1 MINCVKTKVTGRSI
15 ALSEGP
21 SGLPFYLIL
30 IALALLSI
38 FPSPASAGDERLTIR
53 ESPFNKGEYDV
64 LEKGRRVGTV
74 RENPFHSGE
83 LELRDRQGRREATIE
98 KSPFRDGELT
108 VRENGRHTGTIR
120 PDPFRK
126 GEYRLEDRAGAQRG
140 QIRRSPFAEKQWKL
154 LPEKR

>member
-1 MINCVKTKVTGRSI
+1 MIKCVKMKVTGRSI
-15 ALSEGP
+15 ALLEGP
-21 SGLPFYLIL
+21 SGLPFCMIL
-30 IALALLSI
+30 IALALLWI

-53 ESPFNKGEYDV
+53 ESPFKKGEYDV
-64 LEKGRRVGTV
+64 LENGRRVGTV
-74 RENPFHSGE
+74 RENPFRSGE

-98 KSPFRDGELT
+98 KSPFREGELT

-140 QIRRSPFAEKQWKL
+140 QIRNSPFSDKRWEFV
-154 LPEKR
+154 PEKR